1 MNATDEDL
9 VRGSGNV
16 FRDFDDPEADVKHA
30 KAVLAARIIAALDE
44 RQLSARRAAE
54 LTKFAAADFS
64 RVRNADLG
72 RVTLDKLMG
81 MVAALDRRA
90 RIAVHIDTSKA
101 ATAPV

>member
-16 FRDFDDPEADVKHA
+16 FRDFNDPEADVKHA

-44 RQLSARRAAE
+44 RRLSARRAAE
-54 LTKFAAADFS
+54 LTGFAAADVS

-72 RVTLDKLMG
+72 RIALDKLMG
-81 MVAALDRRA
+81 MVAALDRRT
-90 RIAVHIDTSKA
+90 RIAIHIGTAKA
-101 ATAPV
+101 EPALV